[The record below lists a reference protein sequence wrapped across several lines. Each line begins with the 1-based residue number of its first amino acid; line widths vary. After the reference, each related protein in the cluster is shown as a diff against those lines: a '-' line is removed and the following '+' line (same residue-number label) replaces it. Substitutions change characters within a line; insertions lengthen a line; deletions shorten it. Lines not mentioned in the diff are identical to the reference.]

1 MDPHANL
8 KVEVTIAWTFDA
20 LKEHLADVHNT
31 VEEPEGV
38 MLPADTFGYRPGQ
51 DLDSL
56 TAIHDA
62 EHEGEQTGG
71 RDHGH

>member
-1 MDPHANL
+1 MTSP
-8 KVEVTIAWTFDA
+8 WTFDE
-20 LKEHLADVHNT
+20 LKKHLAEVHNT

-38 MLPADTFGYRPGQ
+38 VLPNDMFGYRPYQ

-62 EHEGEQTGG
+62 EHERGLQAG
-71 RDHGH
+71 RGHKH